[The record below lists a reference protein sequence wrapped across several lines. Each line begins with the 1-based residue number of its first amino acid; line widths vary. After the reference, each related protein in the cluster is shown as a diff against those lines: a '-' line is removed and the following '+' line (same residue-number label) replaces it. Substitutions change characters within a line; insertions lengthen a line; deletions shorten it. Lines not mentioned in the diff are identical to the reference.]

1 MVLIGPRFADQ
12 FLCLPMQEFGLYIQ
26 QQYCPSRLLFCIDH
40 CKACSMIS
48 SISDYMIYQC
58 RNLGDVSTNH
68 HAVSLRVKS
77 LLDSCNEGLDEHCN
91 SGQCSTYPDEV
102 EGNEVASA
110 LQVCPQNFLAA
121 FLDAQENRPSPIPS
135 PRAPLPPPAFWL

>member
-1 MVLIGPRFADQ
+1 MV
-12 FLCLPMQEFGLYIQ
+12 
-26 QQYCPSRLLFCIDH
+26 
-40 CKACSMIS
+40 
-48 SISDYMIYQC
+48 YQC

-110 LQVCPQNFLAA
+110 LQVCPQKCFAA
-121 FLDAQENRPSPIPS
+121 FLGIHENRPPASIHNPS
-135 PRAPLPPPAFWL
+135 PHLLALHCPPAHAL

>member
-1 MVLIGPRFADQ
+1 
-12 FLCLPMQEFGLYIQ
+12 
-26 QQYCPSRLLFCIDH
+26 
-40 CKACSMIS
+40 MIS
-48 SISDYMIYQC
+48 SVSDCMVYQC

-110 LQVCPQNFLAA
+110 LQVCPQNLLIAC
-121 FLDAQENRPSPIPS
+121 LDAQENTH
-135 PRAPLPPPAFWL
+135 LPPPRRCSTSSPRLLALTPLPLVPSDPPGVLYS

>member
-1 MVLIGPRFADQ
+1 
-12 FLCLPMQEFGLYIQ
+12 
-26 QQYCPSRLLFCIDH
+26 
-40 CKACSMIS
+40 MIS